1 MVQQNIESAN
11 ERRIQSNTHQPMHF
25 LSVVIGKIFIL
36 ILYVDNILIFA
47 DSVEIARVITFM
59 ASKFKWIT
67 IIQEKTQSYLGMNVE
82 LQDHK
87 IMVDKEYF
95 TQQLFHYQQ
104 LKNVSS

>member
-59 ASKFKWIT
+59 ASKFKWIA